1 TMCLVVPIDTSEER
15 TGELIGLLRDR
26 AARLSIAA

>member
-1 TMCLVVPIDTSEER
+1 PIDTSEGR

-26 AARLSIAA
+26 AARLSIAG